1 VCKSA
6 GRDTRNRKLWR
17 MIRRDETSLHTL
29 LRSLRLHV
37 PVYQKSHPTSR
48 SSSILTVVLLPSS
61 QFSVIFAPV
70 LREAMPGMDAD
81 RVTRP
86 PWLDGDDASDTEHP
100 EGGAARH
107 GVEARCDDGPRT
119 VPALRLQYGLL
130 ARGVSSSVREH
141 TVLVSVRTVAAVSSS
156 SPFPNRVWFP

>member
-119 VPALRLQYGLL
+119 VPALRLQ
-130 ARGVSSSVREH
+130 VRPAGSWR
-141 TVLVSVRTVAAVSSS
+141 VLVGARLRADRAAVSSS